1 MTEQASLTAEL
12 GPALSPEDILAARQD
27 NLSLRDRDLAD
38 KLGITEGQ
46 LVAAHVGIDVTRI
59 SADLDD
65 IFPRLSGLGEVMAL
79 TRNRSCVIE
88 KVGQY
93 ENYHSGKHAS
103 MVLTADIDLRM
114 FPSHWVSAFAIERE
128 TDRGVRRSLQI
139 FDAAGDAV
147 HKIFLREGSDL
158 EHWATIVNELRLD
171 DQPRTL
177 EVAPRK
183 PVEVPKANAEKADIL
198 RSQWAKMTDTHQF
211 MRLTS
216 KLKMNRLGAYRI
228 AGEPLARL
236 IEPAEVDTMLEAVR
250 DQGIE
255 VMVFVGNQGCI
266 EIHGGPI
273 ETLKSMGP
281 WQNVLDPRFNLHLR
295 SDHIA
300 EVWAVT
306 KPTQRGPAVSVEAFD
321 AEGGLIFQV
330 FGRRTEA
337 RDSRPEWG
345 TIVEGL
351 KSAQHKENA

>member
-1 MTEQASLTAEL
+1 MTEQAPLA
-12 GPALSPEDILAARQD
+12 PALSPRDILAARQD

-38 KLGITEGQ
+38 KLGITEAQ
-46 LVAAHVGIDVTRI
+46 LVAAHVGIDATRI
-59 SADLDD
+59 SADLND
-65 IFPRLSGLGEVMAL
+65 IFPRLTGLGEVMAL

-88 KVGQY
+88 KVGRY

-103 MVLTADIDLRM
+103 MVLTTDIDLRM
-114 FPSHWVSAFAIERE
+114 FPSHWVSAFAVERT
-128 TDRGVRRSLQI
+128 TDRTIRRSLQF

-147 HKIFLREGSDL
+147 HKIFLRDGSDL
-158 EHWATIVNELRLD
+158 SHWNKVVRELRHE
-171 DQPRTL
+171 DQSQTL
-177 EVAPRK
+177 EVSPRK
-183 PVEVPKANAEKADIL
+183 PVEVPKANPDKADIL
-198 RSQWAKMTDTHQF
+198 RAEWAKMTDTHQF
-211 MRLTS
+211 LRLTS

-236 IEPAEVDTMLEAVR
+236 IEPVEVGTMLEAVR

-281 WQNVLDPRFNLHLR
+281 WQNVLDPQFNLHLR

-330 FGRRTEA
+330 FGRRTDA
-337 RDSRPEWG
+337 ADHRPAWG
-345 TIVEGL
+345 KIVDGL
-351 KSAQHKENA
+351 QSAKQAEVA